1 MTFWI
6 IIALIALAVSALFV
20 RAAIHGRAG
29 EVPPAAYD
37 LQVYRDQLKE
47 VDRDLARGV
56 ISDAEAERV
65 RTEVSRRILAAD
77 AQLKEGGEDGG
88 QPNSSGLLVCGIA
101 LVAVVGGSML
111 LYNDIGTPGFEDLPI
126 KARIAASDE
135 LRANRLTQTEAEA
148 RMPAPH
154 PVEAASE
161 EFLALMEQLRE
172 KVADHPTDIRG
183 LSLLSRNEAALGNL
197 SAAIDAQQ
205 KLLSVR
211 GEAADAADYT
221 YLAELKIGAA
231 GGYVSDE
238 AETAL
243 RQALNLDATYPF
255 ARYYLAQYLMQV
267 DRPDAAFRTMEGL
280 IVDGPAN
287 APWVMATREQ
297 MEEVAWRA
305 GVMNYELPP
314 APGTAPTGPSA
325 EDIANAQEMSE
336 EDRLVMIEGM
346 VSGLAERL
354 ANEGGPPEDWAQLI
368 RAQGILGEIGQANTI
383 WQEAQQVF
391 ADNTD
396 ALETLRRAAHD
407 AGVIQ

>member
-6 IIALIALAVSALFV
+6 IIAVIALAVSALFV
-20 RAAIHGRAG
+20 RAALHGRAG

-56 ISDAEAERV
+56 ISEDEAERV

-77 AQLKEGGEDGG
+77 AQLKESGGDGG
-88 QPNSSGLLVCGIA
+88 QPGSSGFLVGGLA
-101 LVAVVGGSML
+101 LVAVVGGSIL
-111 LYNDIGTPGFEDLPI
+111 LYRDLGTPGFQDVPI

-135 LRANRLTQTEAEA
+135 ARANRLTQAEVEA

-154 PVEAASE
+154 PVEEASE
-161 EFLALMEQLRE
+161 EFLSLMEQLRE
-172 KVADHPTDIRG
+172 KVAENPTDIRG

-205 KLLSVR
+205 QLLEVR
-211 GEAADAADYT
+211 GDEADAADHT

-231 GGYVSDE
+231 GGYVSSE

-243 RQALNLDATYPF
+243 RRALSLDPDYPF

-267 DRPDAAFRTMEGL
+267 DRPDAAFRTMKGL
-280 IVDGPAN
+280 IEDGPGN
-287 APWVMATREQ
+287 APWVLATRDQ
-297 MEEVAWRA
+297 IGEVAWRA
-305 GVMNYELPP
+305 GEKYELPP
-314 APGTAPTGPSA
+314 LDPATSGPSA
-325 EDIANAQEMSE
+325 EDVANAQDMSE
-336 EDRLVMIEGM
+336 EDRRAMIEGM
-346 VSGLAERL
+346 VAGLAERL
-354 ANEGGPPEDWAQLI
+354 ATEGGPPEDWAQLI
-368 RAQGILGEIGQANTI
+368 RAQGVLGETGAANAI
-383 WQEAQQVF
+383 WEEAQQVF